1 MITGFNTDIDYNG
14 ITYHVQTED
23 KGIDTPLIL
32 SLVYAGGT
40 ILASRRTPYTDL
52 IESGFDVD
60 TLTERLQR
68 QHKLICAAIHSG
80 RLNDLISLTE
90 RGSNARHAPAVEQ
103 VAIITP
109 PDMTPPEAPPP
120 VASNTY
126 PKEVHPRTQRVSR
139 RLDGVSN
146 TQPEEVR
153 PQALDK
159 KAPRGKKIKAT
170 TDSLLPLEIPE
181 PLPIV
186 TLQSATPPSSTALPN
201 PTPNVDNQSLDD
213 DPLSLEEDG
222 DAEGGEIYLK
232 LLDDG
237 EFRAGKLMMIRVFVG
252 WDSDGARPI
261 FDAAITVK
269 ILGTAFSP
277 MILSA
282 VSDKDGMA
290 VVRALLPRF
299 SSGRSAVLIRAVV
312 KGQEAELRRV
322 IHQS

>member
-52 IESGFDVD
+52 IESGFDVG

-80 RLNDLISLTE
+80 RLNDLIILTE

-109 PDMTPPEAPPP
+109 PDMTPPEAPP
-120 VASNTY
+120 
-126 PKEVHPRTQRVSR
+126 RV
-139 RLDGVSN
+139 VTSN

-153 PQALDK
+153 PQALNNS
-159 KAPRGKKIKAT
+159 APRGKKARIT
-170 TDSLLPLEIPE
+170 TASLLPLEIPE
-181 PLPIV
+181 PLPMA
-186 TLQSATPPSSTALPN
+186 TLQSATPPSSATLPN
-201 PTPNVDNQSLDD
+201 PVPIVDLNQPLDN

-222 DAEGGEIYLK
+222 DAESGEIYLK

-237 EFRAGKLMMIRVFVG
+237 EFRAGNLMSIRVFVG
-252 WDSDGARPI
+252 WDSSGARPI

-269 ILGTAFSP
+269 ILGTAFRP
-277 MILSA
+277 MILSS
-282 VSDKDGMA
+282 VTDKDGMA

-299 SSGRSAVLIRAVV
+299 TAGRAAVLIRAVA
-312 KGQEAELRRV
+312 KGREAELRRV